1 MHKLSDIKCLPLAI
15 KKQHVVCYNK
25 RESLKEMME
34 EEMKTF
40 IRR

>member
-15 KKQHVVCYNK
+15 KKQHVCYNK